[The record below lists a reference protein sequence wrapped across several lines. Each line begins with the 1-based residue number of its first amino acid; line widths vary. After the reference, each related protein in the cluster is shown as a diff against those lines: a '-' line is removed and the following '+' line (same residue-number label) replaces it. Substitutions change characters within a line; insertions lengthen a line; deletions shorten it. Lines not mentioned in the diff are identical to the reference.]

1 MAHTVTLSFT
11 EPEHF
16 REHVRAV
23 DLDLIFTSGGRYEAE
38 LQQWAGDRLVLQ
50 RGMQSFSHIAR
61 VRTPPDR
68 CLLLLPS
75 SPRQDATYDGNTAV
89 NFGDIIY
96 SSGVSENYNRT
107 PKDVRW
113 VSLSPR
119 VGDLSATSN
128 SLVGCDLS
136 EAGTHRVI
144 KPSGQS
150 VRRLLALHQAVCE
163 LATTAPEAMM
173 HPEVT
178 RATEESLFRALVA
191 CLHDGRD
198 EAASYAARSTSA
210 AIMRRLERVLEAN
223 SDRPLYLTEICAAV
237 RTSAWM
243 LRAACQEHLGMSSYR
258 YLLLRRMHLA
268 HRELVR
274 SDPAQTT
281 VTQVA
286 NAYGFGELGRFAVRY
301 RQMFGEPPSKT
312 LLRPVDGGRQKP
324 GFEALPSSL
333 RRQAYNIP

>member
-1 MAHTVTLSFT
+1 MPAFA
-11 EPEHF
+11 
-16 REHVRAV
+16 AV
-23 DLDLIFTSGGRYEAE
+23 E
-38 LQQWAGDRLVLQ
+38 V
-50 RGMQSFSHIAR
+50 H
-61 VRTPPDR
+61 
-68 CLLLLPS
+68 
-75 SPRQDATYDGNTAV
+75 RQDATYDGNTAV

-113 VSLSPR
+113 VSLSPE
-119 VGDLSATSN
+119 VAAISSATSN

-191 CLHDGRD
+191 CLR
-198 EAASYAARSTSA
+198 AARSTSA

-223 SDRPLYLTEICAAV
+223 S
-237 RTSAWM
+237 
-243 LRAACQEHLGMSSYR
+243 
-258 YLLLRRMHLA
+258 
-268 HRELVR
+268 
-274 SDPAQTT
+274 
-281 VTQVA
+281 
-286 NAYGFGELGRFAVRY
+286 
-301 RQMFGEPPSKT
+301 
-312 LLRPVDGGRQKP
+312 
-324 GFEALPSSL
+324 
-333 RRQAYNIP
+333 